1 MADSANIVSNVVSGA
16 SISSNLTSGSTIT
29 TSVNES
35 TTTTSN
41 VVTGG
46 VGATGAAG
54 ADGTSP
60 TAAVTGPASSTD
72 TAIARFDS
80 TTGTILKN
88 SSTTIADN
96 GYIYSPGSL
105 ETAGAIIADTIA
117 EHTAA
122 AGVTIDGVLLK
133 DNTITASNIPTAWTT
148 WVPTFTGFSAD
159 PAGGIYN
166 YRTVGNEIEIEV
178 VMPNNGT
185 SNATDFTMTLP
196 VTAATI
202 ANMEWVGYAN
212 CANNGAIVN
221 TPCPSVIAS
230 AGTIITFWIA
240 PNRSTLWGAANGKR
254 CAYLRMSY
262 RWQ

>member
-1 MADSANIVSNVVSGA
+1 MADTANITANISDTA
-16 SISSNLTSGSTIT
+16 SITGNSVSSATIT
-29 TSVNES
+29 SSVTTSTSVTGS
-35 TTTTSN
+35 VT
-41 VVTGG
+41 TGG
-46 VGATGAAG
+46 VG

-60 TAAVTGPASSTD
+60 EAAVTGPASSTD

-185 SNATDFTMTLP
+185 SNATGFTMTLP